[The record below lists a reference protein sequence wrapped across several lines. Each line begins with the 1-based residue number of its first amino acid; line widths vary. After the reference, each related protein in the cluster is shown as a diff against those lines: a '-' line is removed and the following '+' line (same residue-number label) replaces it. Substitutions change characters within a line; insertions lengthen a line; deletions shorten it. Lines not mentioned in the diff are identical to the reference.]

1 MVSLL
6 ENHTVTVDRMY
17 RAKYMERPLG
27 WKPAAGTQTPFQPPT
42 TNRPLRRISAFFFIE
57 ESGNE
62 PVKRFLRTL
71 SQEERKLVG
80 KDVRTA
86 EYGWPIGMPTCRPL
100 GKGLHEVR
108 TDLPN
113 RISRILFRVDEKERM
128 ILLHGFVKK
137 TQETPQEDIDLA
149 NRRWSQHRK
158 KLSA

>member
-1 MVSLL
+1 
-6 ENHTVTVDRMY
+6 
-17 RAKYMERPLG
+17 MERPLG
-27 WKPAAGTQTPFQPPT
+27 RKPAAGTQTPSQPPT
-42 TNRPLRRISAFFFIE
+42 TDRPLRRISAFFFVE

-100 GKGLHEVR
+100 GKGFHEVR

-128 ILLHGFVKK
+128 VLLHGFVKK
-137 TQETPQEDIDLA
+137 TQETPEEDIDLA

-158 KLSA
+158 ELSA